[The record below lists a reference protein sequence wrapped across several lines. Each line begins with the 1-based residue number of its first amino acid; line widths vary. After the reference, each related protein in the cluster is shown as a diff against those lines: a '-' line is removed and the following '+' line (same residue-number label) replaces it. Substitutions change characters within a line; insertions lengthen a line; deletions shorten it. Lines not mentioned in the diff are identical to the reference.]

1 MKKYVLIITSLILVF
16 SIYYL
21 NLDKKIYYLSLGD
34 YLTVGDNSN
43 NYQQIVI
50 EHLKSKKIFEKDV
63 IYAKN
68 GDYRIIDLINDIEDN
83 KKFTYNGKK
92 YTLDNALIKADLIT
106 ISIGM
111 NDLIY
116 DKFFNN
122 NSYDYVDE
130 VIKDLEKLF
139 QLIRQYSKEKIY
151 IFNYYGFNNS
161 ELLKYVNNKLER
173 LCNNYDIKIV
183 DISDMQIN
191 SIDIKNI
198 DYNLINQ
205 KMNKYLKTIY

>member
-34 YLTVGDNSN
+34 YLTVGDNNN